1 MTQLDF
7 LETVL
12 RNEVENTNQI
22 HLFFHRETSEWYAYC
37 RSADNLQQL
46 VPETKDTLTDEL
58 FSEAEVILAR
68 VSLNVELTERYA
80 LPRYCDLI
88 GDDYALLNMKEK
100 TEEETE

>member
-1 MTQLDF
+1 MVCL
-7 LETVL
+7 LPV
-12 RNEVENTNQI
+12 
-22 HLFFHRETSEWYAYC
+22 C
-37 RSADNLQQL
+37 RQSATTC
-46 VPETKDTLTDEL
+46 PETKDTLTDEL

-80 LPRYCDLI
+80 LPRYCELI